1 MAKKVTLKKDLGLT
15 HVYTGEGKGKTTA
28 SLGLTL
34 RALGHDYKVLVIQF
48 MKGRKDTGEYK
59 IQTKIPNLEV
69 MQFAEEGM
77 VNLEEPSAS
86 DIYLAN
92 QALDYARKR
101 GTDKLD
107 RPDIMVLDEVNV
119 AVRYGLVSKEEVL
132 DFMDNKPANLEL
144 ILTGR
149 YAHPSILERA
159 DLITEMKEVRHYFK
173 KGVKARKGIEM

>member
-69 MQFAEEGM
+69 MQFAEE
-77 VNLEEPSAS
+77 VW
-86 DIYLAN
+86 
-92 QALDYARKR
+92 
-101 GTDKLD
+101 
-107 RPDIMVLDEVNV
+107 
-119 AVRYGLVSKEEVL
+119 
-132 DFMDNKPANLEL
+132 
-144 ILTGR
+144 
-149 YAHPSILERA
+149 
-159 DLITEMKEVRHYFK
+159 
-173 KGVKARKGIEM
+173 